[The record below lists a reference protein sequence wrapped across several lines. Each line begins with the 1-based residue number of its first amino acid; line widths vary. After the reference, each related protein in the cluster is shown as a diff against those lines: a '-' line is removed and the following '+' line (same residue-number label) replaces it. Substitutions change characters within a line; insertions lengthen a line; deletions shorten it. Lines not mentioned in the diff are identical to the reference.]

1 MGVGEGRPGREEGR
15 LAGSAPAGQPLWGSQ
30 CTAGPSPPE
39 RRQRELGQL
48 AGKGL
53 GTGTLFQFPLPPPGP
68 VWASACQRA
77 QGATQAGGG
86 GGRGE
91 APGHGEAIRA
101 LPNRAK
107 VPGRRSAP
115 SISRPREPFLL
126 SSVEYQLSLLWPLC
140 SG

>member
-1 MGVGEGRPGREEGR
+1 MDRLLGRGQELRVGVGEGRPGREEGR

-77 QGATQAGGG
+77 QGATQAGAGG
-86 GGRGE
+86 GGRRRG
-91 APGHGEAIRA
+91 PG
-101 LPNRAK
+101 
-107 VPGRRSAP
+107 
-115 SISRPREPFLL
+115 PR
-126 SSVEYQLSLLWPLC
+126 
-140 SG
+140 